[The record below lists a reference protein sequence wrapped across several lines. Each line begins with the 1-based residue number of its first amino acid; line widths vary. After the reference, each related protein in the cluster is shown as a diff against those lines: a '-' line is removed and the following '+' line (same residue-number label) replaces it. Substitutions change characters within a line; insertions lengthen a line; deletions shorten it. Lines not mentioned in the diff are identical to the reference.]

1 MGVRMMMDI
10 FEIIDVLEKRTEEVS
25 IEAAKLLRK
34 QAEEIKHMTDLF
46 DKTLQNWA
54 KDMEKFRK

>member
-1 MGVRMMMDI
+1 MMDI

-25 IEAAKLLRK
+25 IEAAKLLRR
-34 QAEEIKHMTDLF
+34 QAEEIKHMTELF

>member
-1 MGVRMMMDI
+1 MMDM
-10 FEIIDVLEKRTEEVS
+10 FEIIETLEKRAEEVS
-25 IEAAKLLRK
+25 LEAAKLLRR
-34 QAEEIKHMTDLF
+34 QAEEITHMTELF

>member
-1 MGVRMMMDI
+1 MMMDI

>member
-1 MGVRMMMDI
+1 MGDLMMDI

-25 IEAAKLLRK
+25 IEAAKLLRR
-34 QAEEIKHMTDLF
+34 QAEEIKHMTELF